1 MGELPMNEL
10 RFRRALYRISSGVL
24 CRADLCIIEGIVDD
38 LLRRSS
44 GDGDD
49 ALSARDCALEVA
61 SSFNKLMYSRV
72 VLTLVQKLGR
82 RIRSIVNKL
91 KRLLEIHKDM
101 IKPINLLQSK
111 GVGLFHL
118 ALVQHDEYRSEQ
130 MSVLKTLLADSQFV
144 LSPLFA
150 RLIANLLASITS
162 DEFETYIS
170 PDILRLLKRGHKG
183 IVFTLF
189 TLQRYLMPHVT
200 LRSVVDITDNLK
212 QFLMQQDGTTIF
224 GAEKVPFDEVK
235 RKGPYGQVV
244 SELIHWF
251 SAAAFR
257 TSDCS
262 VAKYLRGVLDSFSG
276 SSRLSASNQ
285 EINAHLLL
293 LLLPIRLEESID
305 ATQVSNVVESYRS
318 TIKSIAQSHPLE
330 SVQVYFIQIVGRLL
344 ALLPDSDFENLLM
357 DILSEQLKPLEKL
370 NPKTKDV
377 RINDAIL
384 SATLYS
390 FRYVVGANLM
400 HGGPRTFEGTAKLRG
415 YLTTIIQ
422 FCNDKPVYKSCLFE
436 AMFVMLHLEPDDA
449 TYLPESSTIT
459 PVRVSEQMKLSNV
472 LEAMQI
478 NNRDPL
484 AHLAMCERALKR
496 QDITPQNGKI
506 AALMGTNSISN
517 MVEAA
522 TETMGSQ
529 LYATMVDLC
538 EELCNSKDN
547 VKDPVLACVYTRN
560 HVEKRLHDFGDA
572 LREHHI
578 YNMLH
583 TILHSPT
590 RVKYK
595 KTFRMLRDSWMRYN
609 SDGHLFTVLSHC
621 ILFRYPLEELQN
633 WSDLSRLINSRPC
646 KMARVLAPVQLDKM
660 VVSGIVYHAVEEGT
674 VPLILDHYLATQDA
688 DASELIGSLLSA
700 VDKTLNKLRSFEKE
714 DFEIY
719 LAPGDKLYLDS
730 RQYQPN
736 IHQSDKK
743 KFSNLTKQQLDD
755 MRYKDQCAT
764 RREIASLVKRVN
776 ITLYAISRALAQK
789 RDYVKTFLRDFL
801 VSCRIALGVNVLHDS
816 FSLFM
821 DIICQQCLIGV
832 PANTAGRISF
842 ILQSIYAE
850 RAYRINYDH
859 LTLVL
864 DGLNDCCVT
873 SRESGILVTEI
884 TTYMLSSCDTHID
897 IKEACLRLILKFLRD
912 RVDIGQH
919 SIIDVVA
926 ANLRNEALYPSMI
939 ATLKEAVKYMFNL
952 EGITLICRIG
962 LSSTIN
968 LVKDVVAFYVHNHES
983 DSLDSIAKYLMIL
996 GIEVGGLS
1004 CSVKL
1009 IFDLLPQFVESN
1021 PELLDLAPRVFLRYS
1036 VDEVMESFQTC
1047 YLEVDRM
1054 GRRSLLM
1061 VLIRYFS
1068 ILNESVVHADIFD
1081 RFVLMSSDSS
1091 HVHQTLDC
1099 CKALSKTVPTQ
1110 TVGTII
1116 AHVKAWV
1123 DNNYPHA
1130 LDALP
1135 SGCFE
1140 ASEIVTLGVC
1150 ATFMGYLQE
1159 KMKYDTQLK
1168 WNLELLLRILSFE
1181 NEFSKVEA
1189 GHHSAAIIASLA
1201 RICALEGEEDFLNT
1215 KISMLISSVSNND
1228 FATVPCV
1235 SLLKGGGLLYL
1246 KKHDVVARLKDSLS
1260 VRGTPRELSF
1270 VTELANQFGRLFEP
1284 YVKDIFSTLLR
1295 CFPDSF
1301 DACLKTCFTV
1311 VGILTTVGFKS
1322 ILPVITESLG
1332 TYSSN
1337 IKLGCLLVLSQV
1349 IKDSKLQ
1356 SVIIKNVCDVV
1367 KVVFPCTTDTQKP
1380 VKDAAEHVLDSIVG
1394 LAGTESI
1401 LYPTMGNILKV
1412 LSHPSDINITST
1424 MQSLSAYARDHPN
1437 DEANSDAP
1445 IGVVELG
1452 LLEPVLSRALKSRNG
1467 LCRQSAIV
1475 FSSWLVYRCGSYREV
1490 ELFFTTF
1497 MPNLTD
1503 HLKDT
1508 LPEIRREA
1516 AKAIG
1521 CCANAFKKFGCD
1533 TSKVLMVDLIN
1544 RLMKCLM
1551 ESITSLERCSA
1562 AAGLAEALWAVDDV
1576 FVEGIV
1582 TKVLKILDS
1591 TDSTPQMREGCLA
1604 LFRHLPLTC
1613 HDYMLANL
1621 DTILSRVMSILCDE
1635 DERVRDMASNVIRT
1649 VIEKYHVSSGDIVFN
1664 NLRLASR
1671 SKEWQTRNIVLSL
1684 LQYLNSLKEDNRVTV
1699 ELYIGR
1705 YDQNPTVKTTA
1716 MDIWKGMNV
1725 TRSLRTIFPLV
1736 LHSVIELLEQDDED
1750 MRVQAGECI
1759 TDAISRLG
1767 SGTVNDFIEA
1777 ILNCDGA
1784 FRGRCIGI
1792 ASLASSGKAGIEK
1805 HLPRILQFLKEC
1817 LCKPCSC
1824 HEASKALAT
1833 LAGYF
1838 PAVVS
1843 EVLPSLVND
1852 LFSKDEKDAYL
1863 VGITLLIE
1871 SHSECYSVILQEV
1884 LNPEL
1889 DVTRLALLERM
1900 LCAKRTKVVFSQQ
1913 NVLSRCL
1920 NQMMLY
1926 HRAFPK
1932 ETMASFSTFVSM
1944 VRPESVMRLIH
1955 ILIEMLDDLA
1965 AGSNDDCKKSTLI
1978 IFVSR
1983 ILELRECDVDSHY
1996 GNVADSLARYIF
2008 ADPGTIEASILVLD
2022 QLIKSAER
2030 RTELDNLIGAFS
2042 RHFSAFSVANGQ
2054 LPQTS
2059 LTTTLPLMMSL
2070 IQKGLVKSNAKIEA
2084 AKCVTALHK
2093 LVGTEHMGPFILK
2106 TIGAIIRCLNDKCP
2120 SLLKI
2125 ALLEAIHSLLHC
2137 EMAHVRVILYQLQ
2150 SALFKCLSDVNS
2162 EVNLLI
2168 GPTLR
2173 LYVRLA
2179 PTKSD
2184 SVLSDLL
2191 QLASDKVGKPSVK
2204 TASLHAITEVLSAP
2218 PNLSAPP
2225 FEELLRLLQDCS
2237 GTDKQLVCQ
2246 AIGLAAQLEG
2256 NYGSDWLP
2264 NLFVIIHA
2272 DTSALSALS
2281 SIVMSDRGFTRLYQS
2296 TPKDFVDVLRQSLKS
2311 DMPSVNLCALNIFCR
2326 ISKLTRSSPLAR
2338 EFVKSY
2344 LSILPPGAK
2353 LPPSGQSQILQ
2364 IYKRLL
2370 RFEQNV
2376 SNFGSQLTYISE
2388 AIYGVPLVKLEAEK
2402 VLLVLL
2408 GPSRD
2413 IDNLL
2418 SFVKQHSPSEKVT
2431 KLLSEYALRVLVKG
2445 NKNDQLSDSDA

>member
-1 MGELPMNEL
+1 MGELPGNEL
-10 RFRRALYRISSGVL
+10 RFRRALYRISAGVL
-24 CRADLCIIEGIVDD
+24 CRTDLCIIEGFVDH
-38 LLRRSS
+38 LMRESP
-44 GDGDD
+44 GDGEYT
-49 ALSARDCALEVA
+49 LSVRDNALEVA
-61 SSFNKLMYSRV
+61 SSFNKFMYHRV
-72 VLTLVQKLGR
+72 VLTLVPKLER

-91 KRLLEIHKDM
+91 KILLTIHKDE
-101 IKPINLLQSK
+101 IQPITLLQSK

-118 ALVQHDEYRSEQ
+118 ALVRHAECRVEQ
-130 MSVLKTLLADSQFV
+130 LSVLKTLLADSQFV
-144 LSPLFA
+144 LSPFFA
-150 RLIANLLASITS
+150 SLIANLLESITCE
-162 DEFETYIS
+162 EFETYIS
-170 PDILRLLKRGHKG
+170 SDILRLLKRGQKG
-183 IVFTLF
+183 VAFTLF
-189 TLQRYLMPHVT
+189 TLQKYLKPHVT
-200 LRSVVDITDNLK
+200 LSRAVDITENLK

-224 GAEKVPFDEVK
+224 GAEKVPYEEVK

-251 SAAAFR
+251 SGAAFR
-257 TSDCS
+257 SSNCPL
-262 VAKYLRGVLDSFSG
+262 AKYLRGVLDSFSG
-276 SSRLSASNQ
+276 TSRLSAPNQ
-285 EINAHLLL
+285 EINAQLLL

-305 ATQVSNVVESYRS
+305 ATLVSNVVESYRL
-318 TIKSIAQSHPLE
+318 TIRRIAKSHPLE
-330 SVQVYFIQIVGRLL
+330 SVQLYFIQIVGHLL

-357 DILSEQLKPLEKL
+357 DILSEQMKPLEKL
-370 NPKTKDV
+370 NQKTKDV
-377 RINDAIL
+377 RINDAIV
-384 SATLYS
+384 SATLYGL
-390 FRYVVGANLM
+390 RYVTGAYQM
-400 HGGPRTFEGTAKLRG
+400 HGGPRTFEGASKLKG
-415 YLTTIIQ
+415 YLTTLIQ
-422 FCNDKPVYKSCLFE
+422 FSQDKPVYKNCLFE
-436 AMFVMLHLEPDDA
+436 AMFVMLHLEPDDV
-449 TYLPESSTIT
+449 TYLPESSTT
-459 PVRVSEQMKLSNV
+459 AAARASEQMKLSNV
-472 LEAMQI
+472 LEAMHI

-484 AHLAMCERALKR
+484 GHLSMCENALKR
-496 QDITPQNGKI
+496 QDITPQDGKI
-506 AALMGTNSISN
+506 STLMGMKNIPS
-517 MVEAA
+517 MVEAV
-522 TETMGSQ
+522 TETTGSQ
-529 LYATMVDLC
+529 LYATMVDLY
-538 EELCNSKDN
+538 EELCNKKDD
-547 VKDPVLACVYTRN
+547 VKHPVLACVYTRQ
-560 HVEKRLHDFGDA
+560 HVERRLQDFNGT
-572 LREHHI
+572 LQEHHI
-578 YNMLH
+578 YNMLL
-583 TILHSPT
+583 TILHSSIKL
-590 RVKYK
+590 KYK
-595 KTFRMLRDSWMRYN
+595 KSIRMLRDAWMRYN
-609 SDGHLFTVLSHC
+609 SDKHLFTVLVHC
-621 ILFRYPLEELQN
+621 ILLRCPLAEFPN
-633 WSDLSRLINSRPC
+633 GSDLSRIINSRPC
-646 KMARVLAPVQLDKM
+646 KVIRVLAPVSLDENA
-660 VVSGIVYHAVEEGT
+660 VFGIVHHSVEEGT
-674 VPLILDHYLATQDA
+674 VPLILDHYLAFQDA
-688 DASELIGSLLSA
+688 DVSELIRSLLLA
-700 VDKTLNKLRSFEKE
+700 AENTLNKLRSFEKE

-719 LAPGDKLYLDS
+719 LAPADKLYQDS

-743 KFSNLTKQQLDD
+743 KFSNLTKQQLDE
-755 MRYKDQCAT
+755 MRYKDQCAV
-764 RREIASLVKRVN
+764 RREIAHLVKKVN
-776 ITLYAISRALAQK
+776 TTLYALSRALAHK
-789 RDYVKTFLRDFL
+789 RDYLKAFLRDFL
-801 VSCRIALGVNVLHDS
+801 VICKMALGVSVLRGS

-821 DIICQQCLIGV
+821 DMLCQQCLIGV
-832 PANTAGRISF
+832 LPNTAGRISF
-842 ILQSIYAE
+842 ILQSIYSE
-850 RAYRINYDH
+850 QDYRINYDN
-859 LTLVL
+859 LNVA
-864 DGLNDCCVT
+864 LNDLSDSCVT
-873 SRESGILVTEI
+873 STESGILITEI
-884 TTYMLSSCDTHID
+884 TTYVLSSCDTNIS
-897 IKEACLRLILKFLRD
+897 IKEACLRVILKFLGD
-912 RVDIGQH
+912 RVDIGQRN
-919 SIIDVVA
+919 IIDAVA

-939 ATLKEAVKYMFNL
+939 ATLKEAVKYMVDH
-952 EGITLICRIG
+952 EGITSICKIG
-962 LSSTIN
+962 LSSTTS
-968 LVKDVVAFYVHNHES
+968 LVREVVAFYVRDRRP
-983 DSLDSIAKYLMIL
+983 DSLGSIAKYLMIM
-996 GIEVGGLS
+996 GIDVAGLS
-1004 CSVKL
+1004 CPVKH
-1009 IFDLLPQFVESN
+1009 IIDLLPQYVECN
-1021 PELLDLAPRVFLRYS
+1021 PELLDLAPKVFLLYS
-1036 VDEVMESFQTC
+1036 VNDVMDSFQAC
-1047 YLEVDRM
+1047 YQEIDRM
-1054 GRRSLLM
+1054 ARGSLIV

-1068 ILNESVVHADIFD
+1068 ILSENVVHSDIFD
-1081 RFVLMSSDSS
+1081 RFVLMSGDSS
-1091 HVHQTLDC
+1091 HVHRTLDC

-1110 TVGTII
+1110 SVGLLI
-1116 AHVKAWV
+1116 AHMRTWM
-1123 DNNYPHA
+1123 DNKYPQA

-1135 SGCFE
+1135 SGFLA
-1140 ASEIVTLGVC
+1140 ASDIVTLGVC

-1159 KMKYDTQLK
+1159 KIKYDSQVK
-1168 WNLELLLRILSFE
+1168 WNLELLLKILSFE
-1181 NEFSKVEA
+1181 NEFSKAEA
-1189 GHHSAAIIASLA
+1189 GYNSAAIIASLA
-1201 RICALEGEEDFLNT
+1201 RICALEDEEDLLNT
-1215 KISMLISSVSNND
+1215 KIPMLLSSVSDND

-1246 KKHDVVARLKDSLS
+1246 KKHNIVAKIKESLR
-1260 VRGTPRELSF
+1260 VKGMPRELLF
-1270 VTELANQFGRLFEP
+1270 VKELANQFGRLFEP

-1301 DACLKTCFTV
+1301 DVCLDTCATV
-1311 VGILTTVGFKS
+1311 LGILTPVGFKS
-1322 ILPVITESLG
+1322 ILPIITESLG

-1337 IKLGCLLVLSQV
+1337 IKLGCLRLLSQV
-1349 IKDSKLQ
+1349 IKNSKLQ
-1356 SVIIKNVCDVV
+1356 SVIIKNVSDVV
-1367 KVVFPCTTDTQKP
+1367 KVVSPCTTDTQKA

-1401 LYPTMGNILKV
+1401 LYPTMGSILKV
-1412 LSHPSDINITST
+1412 LSHPSDMNVLST
-1424 MQSLSAYARDHPN
+1424 MQALYEYARNHPN
-1437 DEANSDAP
+1437 DEGKSHAT

-1452 LLEPVLSRALKSRNG
+1452 LLEPVLSRSLKSRNG
-1467 LCRQSAIV
+1467 SCRQSAIV
-1475 FSSWLVYRCGSYREV
+1475 FSSWLVYRCGGYREV

-1516 AKAIG
+1516 ARAIG
-1521 CCANAFKKFGCD
+1521 CCANAFKRFGCD
-1533 TSKVLMVDLIN
+1533 TSKVLMIDLIN

-1591 TDSTPQMREGCLA
+1591 RDSTPQMREGCLA

-1613 HDYMLANL
+1613 HDYMLTNL
-1621 DTILSRVMSILCDE
+1621 DTILSRVMGILCDE

-1649 VIEKYHVSSGDIVFN
+1649 VIEKYHESSRDIVFN

-1671 SKEWQTRNIVLSL
+1671 SKEWQTRNIALPL
-1684 LQYLNSLKEDNRVTV
+1684 LQFLNTLKEDNRVTV

-1736 LHSVIELLEQDDED
+1736 LHSVIELLEQDDDEED
-1750 MRVQAGECI
+1750 TRVQAGECI

-1767 SGTVNDFIEA
+1767 SDTVNDFIEA

-1792 ASLASSGKAGIEK
+1792 ASLASNGKAGIEK

-1817 LCKPCSC
+1817 LCKTCSC

-1843 EVLPSLVND
+1843 EVLPSLVSD

-1913 NVLSRCL
+1913 NILSRCL
-1920 NQMMLY
+1920 SQMLLY
-1926 HRAFPK
+1926 YRAFPK
-1932 ETMASFSTFVSM
+1932 ETMASFSAFVSL
-1944 VRPESVMRLIH
+1944 VRAESVMRLIH

-1965 AGSNDDCKKSTLI
+1965 AGSNDGSKKSTLI
-1978 IFVSR
+1978 VFVSR
-1983 ILELRECDVDSHY
+1983 VLELRDCDVDSHY
-1996 GNVADSLARYIF
+1996 GNVADSLSRYIF
-2008 ADPGTIEASILVLD
+2008 ADPGTMEASILVLD

-2030 RTELDNLIGAFS
+2030 RAELDNLIGAFS
-2042 RHFSAFSVANGQ
+2042 KYFSAFGVANGQ
-2054 LPQTS
+2054 VQQTS

-2125 ALLEAIHSLLHC
+2125 SLLEAIHSLLHC
-2137 EMAHVRVILYQLQ
+2137 EVTHVRVILYQLQ

-2162 EVNLLI
+2162 EVNMLI

-2179 PTKSD
+2179 PNKSD
-2184 SVLSDLL
+2184 SVLADLL
-2191 QLASDKVGKPSVK
+2191 QLASDKVGKPTVK

-2218 PNLSAPP
+2218 PNLTTPP

-2246 AIGLAAQLEG
+2246 AIGLSAQLEG
-2256 NYGSDWLP
+2256 DYGSDWLP
-2264 NLFVIIHA
+2264 N
-2272 DTSALSALS
+2272 TSALSALS
-2281 SIVMSDRGFTRLYQS
+2281 SIVLSDRGFTRLYQT

-2338 EFVKSY
+2338 DFVKSY

-2376 SNFGSQLTYISE
+2376 PNFGSQLAYISE

-2408 GPSRD
+2408 GPSHD
-2413 IDNLL
+2413 MDNML
-2418 SFVKQHSPSEKVT
+2418 SFMKQHSPSDKVT